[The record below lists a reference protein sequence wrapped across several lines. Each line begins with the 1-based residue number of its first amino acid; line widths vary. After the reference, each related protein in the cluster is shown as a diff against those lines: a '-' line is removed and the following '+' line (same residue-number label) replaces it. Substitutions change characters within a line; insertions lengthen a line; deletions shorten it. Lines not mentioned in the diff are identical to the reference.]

1 MTDGC
6 EGIGVQRKAQAAAQ
20 ALRLG
25 KGCNAAMRGEGKRT
39 PADHA

>member
-1 MTDGC
+1 MTDVRAA
-6 EGIGVQRKAQAAAQ
+6 IGVQRKAQAAAQ

-25 KGCNAAMRGEGKRT
+25 KGCNAAMRGEGKCT